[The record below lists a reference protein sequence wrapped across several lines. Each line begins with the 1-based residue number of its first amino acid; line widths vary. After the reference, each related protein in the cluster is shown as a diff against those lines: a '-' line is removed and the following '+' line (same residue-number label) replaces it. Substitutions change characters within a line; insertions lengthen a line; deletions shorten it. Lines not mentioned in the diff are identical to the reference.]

1 MQLEAANLLTFKGA
15 WLYDNG
21 HECGA
26 EANSAKY
33 LGARYAYEACERAI
47 LTHGGY
53 GYAKEFHVER
63 FLREVMIARIA
74 PVSEQLILCYVA
86 ERVLGL
92 PKSY

>member
-1 MQLEAANLLTFKGA
+1 MTHGTLPRSDNNSVPRGA
-15 WLYDNG
+15 WNG
-21 HECGA
+21 LKLLVYCALATGAGNA

-33 LGARYAYEACERAI
+33 LGARWAYEACERAI

-74 PVSEQLILCYVA
+74 PVA
-86 ERVLGL
+86 ETR
-92 PKSY
+92 Y